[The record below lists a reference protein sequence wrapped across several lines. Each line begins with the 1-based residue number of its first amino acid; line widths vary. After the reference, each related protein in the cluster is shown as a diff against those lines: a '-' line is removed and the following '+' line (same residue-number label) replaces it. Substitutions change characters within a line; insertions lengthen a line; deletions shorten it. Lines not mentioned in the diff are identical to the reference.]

1 MRDVPARSESHGN
14 DSSDSRDD
22 RASSDSRDSRDG
34 RGRSGRAARRSFLGG
49 AAALG
54 GAMALGAALP
64 RTAQAAAAPGTARPA
79 RAAAAW
85 EDVINGSFGS
95 YAAFEAEWNYRYPW
109 GSDHNGSARMY
120 GSSTDHNHIY
130 LNSGVLTL
138 QATRI
143 TWDEGTSSST
153 PHLPIRYHSGA
164 VHAKNQIVVT
174 DQFPDYEVKGEFQA
188 PSGAGTWPAFWLTG
202 VNSWPPES
210 DILEFKGNTDNWF
223 NTFRT
228 SSDVSTTIVGVSSPG
243 SWHTYR
249 AWITKVSATDVDI
262 HYYLDGTWK
271 AVHRGAGF
279 VGKPLWLIINLQMEG
294 SSGSS
299 GPGGDTFYRARNVY
313 VGRNRTA

>member
-1 MRDVPARSESHGN
+1 MSGMSARGESARSTSARSTSARSESY
-14 DSSDSRDD
+14 
-22 RASSDSRDSRDG
+22 G
-34 RGRSGRAARRSFLGG
+34 RRRFLSTAAALGG
-49 AAALG
+49 AAALTG
-54 GAMALGAALP
+54 WP
-64 RTAQAAAAPGTARPA
+64 RAAAAAP
-79 RAAAAW
+79 AATW

-95 YAAFEAEWNYRYPW
+95 YGAFEAEWNYLYPW

-120 GSSTDHNHIY
+120 GSASDHNHIY
-130 LNSGVLTL
+130 LGSGVLTL
-138 QATRI
+138 KASRI
-143 TWDEGTSSST
+143 TWDEGTSSSS

-174 DQFPDYEVKGEFQA
+174 NQFPDYEVKGEFQA
-188 PSGAGTWPAFWLTG
+188 PNGAGTWPAFWLTG

-210 DILEFKGNTDNWF
+210 DILEFKGNSNNWF

-228 SSDVSTTIVGVSSPG
+228 SSDVSSTIVGVSSPG
-243 SWHTYR
+243 NWNTYR
-249 AWITKVSATDVDI
+249 AWITKVNNTDVDI

-299 GPGGDTFYRARNVY
+299 GPSGDTYYRARNVY
-313 VGRNRTA
+313 VGRNRTS